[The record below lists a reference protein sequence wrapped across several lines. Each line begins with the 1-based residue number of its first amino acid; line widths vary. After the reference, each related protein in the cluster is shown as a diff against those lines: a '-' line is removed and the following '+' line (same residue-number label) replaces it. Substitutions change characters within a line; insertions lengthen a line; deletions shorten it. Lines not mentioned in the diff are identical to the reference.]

1 MKSFI
6 PFMLILASFKV
17 QAQQTDAS
25 QKMEVMVSMMN
36 LRNALLNKDSIA
48 LEKLLSNEV
57 QYGHSNGMIETKK
70 VLIHSIMSRTQNY
83 KLIDPSDMDIKIYD
97 NTAVVNTKLK
107 VDMLFNN
114 DPINLT
120 MHALLVWIK
129 KDNNWQLIARQS
141 VKLNEY

>member
-25 QKMEVMVSMMN
+25 QKMEVMASMMN

-48 LEKLLSNEV
+48 LEKLLSNEL
-57 QYGHSNGMIETKK
+57 QYGHSNGMIETKTT
-70 VLIHSIMSRTQNY
+70 LIHSIMSRTQDY

-107 VDMLFNN
+107 VDMLFSN

-120 MHALLVWIK
+120 MHVLLVWIK
-129 KDNNWQLIARQS
+129 KQHIWQLVARQS
-141 VKLNEY
+141 VQLH